1 MEIAILISILVLC
14 ICLVCVTELMKK
26 MCDRMS
32 WLQDQ
37 FNSFKNYNDKE
48 YVQFNKEF
56 ADIEKQFVSI
66 KDDNAKKWAE
76 YSKEYAE
83 VMELLLAKHNEINEL
98 RDQLK
103 SLEAKVKEDE
113 DDNCDNFYTV
123 HSQINALN
131 SRVTKNEEDK
141 TKGDEYCL
149 YDEVY
154 GLRARLDALDY
165 KVNESKNY
173 LCENL
178 YEIDSRF
185 DVLDS
190 TIDEYKKTLN
200 EIRTEKSNKEEKEN
214 G

>member
-1 MEIAILISILVLC
+1 MN
-14 ICLVCVTELMKK
+14 
-26 MCDRMS
+26 

-37 FNSFKNYNDKE
+37 FNSF
-48 YVQFNKEF
+48 
-56 ADIEKQFVSI
+56 

-76 YSKEYAE
+76 YSKEYSE

-103 SLEAKVKEDE
+103 SLEDKIKENE

-131 SRVTKNEEDK
+131 SRVKKNEEDK
-141 TKGDEYCL
+141 VKVKGDEYCL

-190 TIDEYKKTLN
+190 TIDGYKKTLN
-200 EIRTEKSNKEEKEN
+200 EIRTDMSNKEEKEEN
-214 G
+214 D

>member
-1 MEIAILISILVLC
+1 MEKIMEPAILILILVLC
-14 ICLVCVTELMKK
+14 LCLVYVTELMKK
-26 MCDRMS
+26 MCDRMN

-37 FNSFKNYNDKE
+37 FNNFKDYNDKE
-48 YVQFNKEF
+48 FAEIMSQF
-56 ADIEKQFVSI
+56 ISI

-103 SLEAKVKEDE
+103 LIEDRVE
-113 DDNCDNFYTV
+113 KYKDGTSDNLCTV
-123 HSQINALN
+123 YSRINALN
-131 SRVTKNEEDK
+131 SIVKKNEEDK
-141 TKGDEYCL
+141 VKVDEDCL
-149 YDEVY
+149 YDEVF
-154 GLRARLDALDY
+154 GIRARLDALEY

-178 YEIDSRF
+178 YEIYSRF

-190 TIDEYKKTLN
+190 TIDECKKTLN
-200 EIRTEKSNKEEKEN
+200 EIRTEKSNKEGKEEN
-214 G
+214 E